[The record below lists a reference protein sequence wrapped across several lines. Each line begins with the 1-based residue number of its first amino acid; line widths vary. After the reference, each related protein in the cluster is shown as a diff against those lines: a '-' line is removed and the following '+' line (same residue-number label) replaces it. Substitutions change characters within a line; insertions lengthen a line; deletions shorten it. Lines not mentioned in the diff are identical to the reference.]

1 MAKIFLNY
9 GHGGQDCGAV
19 GFSEKNYERD
29 INRRIGRGIASRLR
43 VAGHSVKVFQQT
55 NNVKQVSARENAGQ
69 YDLFVSIHC
78 NASTK
83 PEANGTETLYYPTS
97 EKGKTAAA
105 LIQKE
110 LIAGVGLRDRGI
122 KPRADLH
129 VLRCTKAP
137 AVLVELA
144 FISNEDEENLLIKK
158 PALFSKAVAAG
169 IKQYL
174 KTI

>member
-1 MAKIFLNY
+1 MARIFLNY

-19 GFSEKNYERD
+19 GFSEKNFERD
-29 INRRIGRGIASRLR
+29 LNKRIGRGVAARLR

-55 NNVKQVSARENAGQ
+55 NSVKQVSAAENKGK

-78 NASTK
+78 NAAEST
-83 PEANGTETLYYPTS
+83 EANGTETLYYPTS
-97 EKGKTAAA
+97 TRGKTAAA
-105 LIQKE
+105 IIQNE
-110 LIAGVGLRDRGI
+110 LIAGVGLRNRGI

-144 FISNEDEENLLIKK
+144 FISNEAEESLLVKK
-158 PALFSKAVAAG
+158 PALFAKAVAAG